1 LVNRAIGQP
10 YRMGTEQQQQSDSK
24 EPQQSDSGEQQQSDS
39 GEPQQSDSKEH
50 QQSDSGDQE
59 RTDSGQLTEKP
70 DVTDEHKDKA
80 KEMAKAYSDD
90 LQTTTLP
97 GSDGT
102 VSGTAVTDW
111 VDEEDKGKI
120 ETSSEEG
127 NVEYR
132 KTDEFRKTMEE

>member
-1 LVNRAIGQP
+1 
-10 YRMGTEQQQQSDSK
+10 MGTEQKQQSDS
-24 EPQQSDSGEQQQSDS
+24 QEQQQSDS
-39 GEPQQSDSKEH
+39 QDQ
-50 QQSDSGDQE
+50 QQSDSGDVE

-70 DVTDEHKDKA
+70 EVTDEHKEKA
-80 KEMAKAYSDD
+80 KQMAKSYSDD

-111 VDEEDKGKI
+111 VDEEDKGKT
-120 ETSSEEG
+120 ETSADEG

-132 KTDEFRKTMEE
+132 NTEEFKKIQES

>member
-1 LVNRAIGQP
+1 
-10 YRMGTEQQQQSDSK
+10 MGTEQQQQQDSEK
-24 EPQQSDSGEQQQSDS
+24 QEQRQDPENQEQEQDSGKQSQGNEQS
-39 GEPQQSDSKEH
+39 ETNEA
-50 QQSDSGDQE
+50 
-59 RTDSGQLTEKP
+59 GQLTEKP
-70 DVTDEHKDKA
+70 EVKEEHKEKA
-80 KEMAKAYSDD
+80 KEMAKSYSDD

-120 ETSSEEG
+120 ETSADEG

-132 KTDEFRKTMEE
+132 NTEEFKKIQES